1 MLKIDLP
8 TSALFTL
15 PDSRH
20 LREGRVNENSRR
32 KLTIRMVITKHM
44 TSCHVP
50 FPLGIRLGQHA
61 NVEALIANVEALIAN
76 AYIPGVCGA

>member
-32 KLTIRMVITKHM
+32 KLTILRSRMVIPKHM
-44 TSCHVP
+44 TSYHVP

-61 NVEALIANVEALIAN
+61 NVEPLIAN